1 MTFRDLT
8 RSVMMSGGL
17 CLMTSGAA
25 CQVLSCTS
33 NKTADLSR
41 KRFLL
46 SFLVLSFLVRCANFF
61 FLSSWNCFQRF
72 HLRSFFSFI
81 LYIFLFYIFFFPIS
95 FQIVWQFFF
104 FFVVSGCFIFLK
116 KKKKTYCLT
125 FINYFVFIFSL
136 CLTQCF
142 V

>member
-1 MTFRDLT
+1 
-8 RSVMMSGGL
+8 MMSGGL

-61 FLSSWNCFQRF
+61 FFRHGIVFNDFICALSF
-72 HLRSFFSFI
+72 HSS
-81 LYIFLFYIFFFPIS
+81 YIFFF
-95 FQIVWQFFF
+95 FTFFF
-104 FFVVSGCFIFLK
+104 SPFHSKLCGSFFFSLLLVVASFFLK
-116 KKKKTYCLT
+116 KKKKNVLSNFYQL
-125 FINYFVFIFSL
+125 FRVYFLSLPYTVFCIVFDF
-136 CLTQCF
+136 C

>member
-1 MTFRDLT
+1 
-8 RSVMMSGGL
+8 MMSGGL

-81 LYIFLFYIFFFPIS
+81 LYIFLFYIFFSPCHS
-95 FQIVWQFFF
+95 KLCGSFFF
-104 FFVVSGCFIFLK
+104 SLLLVVASFFLK
-116 KKKKTYCLT
+116 KKKKNVLSNFYQL
-125 FINYFVFIFSL
+125 FRVYFLSLPYTVFCIVFDF
-136 CLTQCF
+136 C